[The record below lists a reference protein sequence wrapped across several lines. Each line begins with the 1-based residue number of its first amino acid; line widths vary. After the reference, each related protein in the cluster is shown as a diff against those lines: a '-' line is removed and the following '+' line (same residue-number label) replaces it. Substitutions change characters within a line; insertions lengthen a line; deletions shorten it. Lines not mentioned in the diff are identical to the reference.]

1 MEPTDRELMLAVRDG
16 DVDQFG
22 VLFDRYHQRLY
33 EFFYRLAGNAA
44 LSEDLVQDVFLR
56 MLKYRHTFR
65 RDSEF
70 RGWMYHIAR
79 TVRIDRFRTHREET
93 PLTEG
98 EAENTRGAGTRAL
111 DGYMEEM
118 ERAELLQ
125 RALLRLPEDKRELL
139 VLARFQELKYEQI
152 GSLLAIDVGAV
163 KVRVHR
169 AMSELREIVQKMSS
183 ERTKW
188 NVKKPVKLSRT
199 S

>member
-33 EFFYRLAGNAA
+33 EFFYRLGGNAA
-44 LSEDLVQDVFLR
+44 SSEDLVQDVFLR

-65 RDSEF
+65 QDSEF

-79 TVRIDRFRTHREET
+79 TVRIDRFRTNRDES

-98 EAENTRGAGTRAL
+98 EAENVRGAGIPAL
-111 DGYMEEM
+111 DGHMEEM

-139 VLARFQELKYEQI
+139 ILARFQELKYEQI
-152 GSLLAIDVGAV
+152 GSLLGIDVGAV

-169 AMSELREIVQKMSS
+169 AMSELRAIVQEMSD
-183 ERTKW
+183 ERTKC
-188 NVKKPVKLSRT
+188 NVKKPGKLLRT
-199 S
+199 N

>member
-33 EFFYRLAGNAA
+33 EFFYRLGGNAA

-79 TVRIDRFRTHREET
+79 TVRIDRFRTDREET

-98 EAENTRGAGTRAL
+98 EAENIGGAGARAL

-118 ERAELLQ
+118 ERSELLQ
-125 RALLRLPEDKRELL
+125 SALLRLPEDKRELL
-139 VLARFQELKYEQI
+139 ILARFQELKYEQI

-183 ERTKW
+183 ERKKW

>member
-1 MEPTDRELMLAVRDG
+1 
-16 DVDQFG
+16 
-22 VLFDRYHQRLY
+22 
-33 EFFYRLAGNAA
+33 
-44 LSEDLVQDVFLR
+44 
-56 MLKYRHTFR
+56 
-65 RDSEF
+65 
-70 RGWMYHIAR
+70 
-79 TVRIDRFRTHREET
+79 
-93 PLTEG
+93 
-98 EAENTRGAGTRAL
+98 
-111 DGYMEEM
+111 MEEM